1 MDTMSEVVTP
11 AEYLAFERQTE
22 RKHEYFAGRIRA
34 MPPVTARHSLIVVN
48 LIAELG
54 GQLRN
59 RPELVFPSNM
69 RLKVVKR
76 GLYTYPDVTVVTDD
90 SQYEDAVTDTL
101 LNPLILIEVLSA
113 ETEAYDR
120 GKKFHHYQTIE
131 SLTEYLLVAQD
142 FYCVEQYVRQA
153 DGQWLFLEANRL
165 SDTVH
170 LPTINCDLQ
179 LAEVYHKVEP
189 LPQLARLK
197 GAQER

>member
-1 MDTMSEVVTP
+1 MDAILEVATA
-11 AEYLAFERQTE
+11 AEYLAFERNTE
-22 RKHEYFAGRIRA
+22 RKHEYLDGRIYA
-34 MPPVTARHSLIVVN
+34 MPSVTARHCLILVN
-48 LIAELG
+48 LISELG
-54 GQLRN
+54 GQLHN

-69 RLKVVKR
+69 RLKVIKT

-90 SQYEDAVTDTL
+90 SQYEDEVTDTL

-120 GKKFHHYQTIE
+120 GKKFHHYRTIE

-142 FYCVEQYVRQA
+142 TYHLEHYVRQA
-153 DGQWLFLEANRL
+153 NGKWLFSEAKCL
-165 SDTVH
+165 SDIVH
-170 LPTINCDLQ
+170 LPTIKCDLQ

-189 LPQLARLK
+189 LPQSVRLR